1 MKTDFMLRDFSLGD
15 LVKWNPQG
23 VTKGLIPRNSYG
35 IIIDYEAR
43 LGNGYCYYVYW
54 FDLSLKQVNR
64 KKDLQLISTIER

>member
-1 MKTDFMLRDFSLGD
+1 MKTDFMLCDFSLGD

-35 IIIDYEAR
+35 VIIDYENR

-54 FDLSLKQVNR
+54 FDLSLRQINR
-64 KKDLQLISTIER
+64 KRDLQLISKIKR